1 MMDYQSVKT
10 SHIEDLAVKTAKIE
24 DLAVTAGKIKDLA
37 VGTLKIQDEA
47 VTVPTS
53 IKSTNEFVVSGAYN
67 PQNSDYNSQ
76 LAEWE
81 SKFGNLL
88 AVTVNRAGGKCRIDA
103 SCIAFK
109 NDYLTAYAADGGTL
123 SYVERLNLRAVV
135 SIYRNGSLVA
145 RQETP
150 PTDVMSSGGFYF
162 TGTFAVNAG
171 IEDIFSGQA
180 TYVLKLGFA
189 NRNARAIRITLNS
202 SAGIFSIQSPQMI
215 LTEMKK

>member
-1 MMDYQSVKT
+1 MDYQSVKT

-180 TYVLKLGFA
+180 
-189 NRNARAIRITLNS
+189 
-202 SAGIFSIQSPQMI
+202 
-215 LTEMKK
+215 